1 MVWQPGQTGNPK
13 GHYSKGKGYS
23 LKAMADNYTVSALN
37 VIVSLMEDPTVKPGD
52 RLTAARMVL
61 DRAHGLPTQTVD
73 MSTTLS
79 VSLVE
84 LLATLPGQPRPA
96 TIEHDAPPP
105 KLPPSFSLVDAA
117 TAAEELALQ
126 DGAGQGADDGQADGD
141 GCTLVLRPA
150 NDDPGDTQLGGE

>member
-23 LKAMADNYTVSALN
+23 LKAMADNYTASALN
-37 VIVSLMEDPTVKPGD
+37 VIVSLMEDPAVKPSD

-73 MSTTLS
+73 MNTTLS

-84 LLATLPGQPRPA
+84 LLATLPGQARPA
-96 TIEHDAPPP
+96 TIEHEAPPP
-105 KLPPSFSLVDAA
+105 RLPASFSLVDAA
-117 TAAEELALQ
+117 AVAEELEE
-126 DGAGQGADDGQADGD
+126 GRAGDADQADELED
-141 GCTLVLRPA
+141 TCTLVLRPA
-150 NDDPGDTQLGGE
+150 NDGGTQPGGE

>member
-23 LKAMADNYTVSALN
+23 LKAMADNYTASALN
-37 VIVSLMEDPTVKPGD
+37 VIVSLMEDPAVKPSD

-73 MSTTLS
+73 MNTTLS

-84 LLATLPGQPRPA
+84 LLAGLPGQPRAA

-105 KLPPSFSLVDAA
+105 RLPASFSLLDAA
-117 TAAEELALQ
+117 QAAEELA
-126 DGAGQGADDGQADGD
+126 GQAADEED
-141 GCTLVLRPA
+141 ADTCTLVLCPA
-150 NDDPGDTQLGGE
+150 NDDPGDTQPGGE